1 MSEFKIHISKNH
13 KLYRYTVKL
22 YFYNYYIR
30 QEKIMNRIKENN
42 KKKIK

>member
-13 KLYRYTVKL
+13 KLYRHCIKL

-30 QEKIMNRIKENN
+30 QEMNKLKRK
-42 KKKIK
+42 